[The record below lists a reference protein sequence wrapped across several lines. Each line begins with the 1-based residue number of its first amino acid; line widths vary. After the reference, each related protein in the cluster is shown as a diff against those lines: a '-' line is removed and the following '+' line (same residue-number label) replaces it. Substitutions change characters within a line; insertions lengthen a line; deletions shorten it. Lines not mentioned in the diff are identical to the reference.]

1 MKKTYYLFN
10 PGTLERKDNTLKFT
24 PLEEDAG
31 GNELRCGTPR
41 YLPVEDIS
49 EFYVF
54 GSLKASSSLFN
65 FLGQKD
71 IAVHFFDY
79 YENYTGSFM
88 PRDSLLSGRMILAQ
102 TSAYQSKKK
111 RLTIAKKFIEG
122 AAFNMVKNLKYYNKR
137 GKELDDLISQ
147 IESLAASAEESSNV
161 QELMGLE
168 GNIRI
173 CYYQAFD
180 VILNDFQM
188 EGRSKQPPKNEVNAL
203 ISFGNMMCY
212 SQCLRAIHQ
221 TQLNPTISYLH
232 TPGERRYSL
241 ALDVSEIFKPIIV
254 DRVIFKVL
262 NKREI
267 QAKHFDTKLNTL
279 CRQSQLIK
287 LFQPKGLLFYGFFY
301 YKKGSFADSSVQ
313 NGKHP
318 YNGICRGKAFFDVMI
333 AITFKS
339 LAKLPVC
346 VFRASFDG
354 DFVQQIPKAVP
365 IFPFVHGLFLFY

>member
-111 RLTIAKKFIEG
+111 RLAIAKKFIEG

-241 ALDVSEIFKPIIV
+241 ALDLSEIFKPIIV

-267 QAKHFDTKLNTL
+267 QAKHFDTKLNKCILNESGKKIFVKAIEEKLQETFKHRSL
-279 CRQSQLIK
+279 GRNVSFKHLIK
-287 LFQPKGLLFYGFFY
+287 LEC
-301 YKKGSFADSSVQ
+301 YK
-313 NGKHP
+313 
-318 YNGICRGKAFFDVMI
+318 
-333 AITFKS
+333 
-339 LAKLPVC
+339 LAKHLLEMEEY
-346 VFRASFDG
+346 
-354 DFVQQIPKAVP
+354 K
-365 IFPFVHGLFLFY
+365 PFKMYW